1 MANGRWTPERAARV
15 GYLADKG
22 CSIETAMSDYRIAAK
37 SERALRCAAS
47 RWGLT
52 FGLGGGT
59 IAVQLSPHDRDAL
72 TMAAGVRGVSTL
84 ELTTKIMHAVLGA
97 RLVDAVL
104 DDRDGDP

>member
-1 MANGRWTPERAARV
+1 MTNGRWTPERAALV
-15 GYLADKG
+15 GYLAGRG

-52 FGLGGGT
+52 FGLGGGMVS
-59 IAVQLSPHDRDAL
+59 VQLSPSDRDLL
-72 TMAAGVRGVSTL
+72 TLAAGVRGVSTL
-84 ELTTKIMHAVLGA
+84 ELTTRIMHAVLGA

-104 DDRDGDP
+104 DDGA